1 MLFIELRV
9 PGKGLVWVFSFL
21 FFFWCGGREDI
32 MSVVSYI
39 LVLGGFETP

>member
-21 FFFWCGGREDI
+21 FFWCGGREDI